1 MDFRTRVEL
10 PSDIPSVS
18 YADKMMMLGSCFAEN
33 MGALFSEKKFC
44 VDINPFGI
52 LYNPSSI
59 SEALWKLLNGEPY
72 CQDDLFFYQES
83 WHSFMHHGSFSA
95 HTAEEALEKMNKRF
109 GEAQDVLP
117 YLDWLMLT
125 LGTSY
130 VYVSKESGKV
140 VSNCH
145 KLPESHFE
153 RRRLSVEEIVE
164 AYTPLIQALR
174 TLNPKLKMLLTV
186 SPIRHLRDGL
196 HANQLSKSVLL
207 LAIERLQQAFPE
219 CVFYFPSYEI
229 LIDELRDYRFYADD
243 MSHPSSLSISYLWEC
258 FSQTFFSEAT
268 MQTMAEVEA
277 IRRDLSHKPFRPESE
292 AYKNFLGQIVLKIK
306 RLKEKYPYLDF
317 QNELELCRIR
327 LKK

>member
-59 SEALWKLLNGEPY
+59 SEALWKLLNGESY

-83 WHSFMHHGSFSA
+83 WHSFMHHGSFSD

-125 LGTSY
+125 FGTSY

-164 AYTPLIQALR
+164 TYTPLIQALR

-243 MSHPSSLSISYLWEC
+243 MSHPSFLSISYLWEC

>member
-10 PSDIPSVS
+10 PSGIPSVS

-109 GEAQDVLP
+109 GEAHDVLP
-117 YLDWLMLT
+117 RLDWLMLT
-125 LGTSY
+125 FGTSY

-145 KLPESHFE
+145 KLPESHFK

-164 AYTPLIQALR
+164 VYTPLIQALR
-174 TLNPKLKMLLTV
+174 TLNPKLKILLTV